1 MCPGCMAWWL
11 DVLRLGACG
20 RFSGASLR
28 VLLNLQV
35 GEVKA
40 ILLWSVWFEPSC
52 VYVLSNAGG
61 TIADFHV
68 LLGCGLDD
76 VVYVWPKWPKE
87 RFVLAAGR
95 WAVDA
100 RVYPV

>member
-1 MCPGCMAWWL
+1 VGGL
-11 DVLRLGACG
+11 VV
-20 RFSGASLR
+20 ASLR

>member
-1 MCPGCMAWWL
+1 M
-11 DVLRLGACG
+11 V
-20 RFSGASLR
+20 ASLR

-76 VVYVWPKWPKE
+76 VV
-87 RFVLAAGR
+87 
-95 WAVDA
+95 
-100 RVYPV
+100 